1 MRNAT
6 RIRMLITLG
15 DLGYSTMAKKTQKS
29 DVKKIGI
36 YLPEERVV
44 DLGEYRERMNF
55 SAIFWSAFDQEKRR
69 LDCLPKENEVSE
81 IVERL
86 RKSKKEFEDSQRAEG
101 QKEGA
106 EWAAK
111 TAEYEELVKLR
122 EFTEEQQR
130 RNIDFDQDDV
140 GALFPDYEFW
150 ETVLC
155 EGHEPMTRAF
165 VAGFVDSALEV
176 FEVAEAQG
184 L

>member
-1 MRNAT
+1 M
-6 RIRMLITLG
+6 
-15 DLGYSTMAKKTQKS
+15 
-29 DVKKIGI
+29 KKIGI
-36 YLPEERVV
+36 YLREKRVV
-44 DLGEYRERMNF
+44 DLEKYRDQMNF

-69 LDCLPKENEVSE
+69 LDCLPKDNEVNA

-86 RKSKKEFEDSQRAEG
+86 RQSKKEFEDSQRAEG
-101 QKEGA
+101 QEEGA

-111 TAEYEELVKLR
+111 TADYEELVKLR
-122 EFTEEQQR
+122 EFSEEQR
-130 RNIDFDQDDV
+130 RRDIDLDQDDV

-150 ETVLC
+150 ETALG

-176 FEVAEAQG
+176 FEAAEAQG